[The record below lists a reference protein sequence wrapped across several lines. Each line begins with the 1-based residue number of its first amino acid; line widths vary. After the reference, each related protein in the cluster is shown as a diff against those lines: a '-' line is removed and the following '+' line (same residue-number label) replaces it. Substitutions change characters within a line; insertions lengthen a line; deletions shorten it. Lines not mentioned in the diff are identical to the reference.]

1 MDKIL
6 MMLQLFLAVC
16 QTCLMLWM
24 FRNFLRRPHDT
35 LEARVAANEAR
46 TTANEVAVKEIRDSL
61 KQGNDR
67 FREQDDANE
76 VIINSVLALVK
87 FEIQYCL
94 IEHKEMGSS
103 LEEAERGLNK
113 YLARRRL

>member
-1 MDKIL
+1 MQQLYNIL
-6 MMLQLFLAVC
+6 QFILLCCNLA
-16 QTCLMLWM
+16 LMFWM
-24 FRNFLRRPHDT
+24 FRNFLRRPHDA

-76 VIINSVLALVK
+76 VIINSVLALVE

-94 IEHKEMGSS
+94 IEHKEMSSS
-103 LEEAERGLNK
+103 LEEAKKGLNK
-113 YLARRRL
+113 YLARR